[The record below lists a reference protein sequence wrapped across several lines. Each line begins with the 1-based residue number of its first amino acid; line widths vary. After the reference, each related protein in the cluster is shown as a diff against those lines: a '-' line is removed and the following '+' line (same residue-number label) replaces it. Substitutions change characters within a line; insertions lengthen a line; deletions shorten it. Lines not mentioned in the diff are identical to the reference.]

1 MVDQLT
7 LLNVGARWRLHAD
20 ASLDLAGTR
29 REREDTEEH
38 ELMLQAM
45 LRW

>member
-1 MVDQLT
+1 ML
-7 LLNVGARWRLHAD
+7 ARGGGYTRTPL
-20 ASLDLAGTR
+20 STLAGTR
-29 REREDTEEH
+29 REREDGEEH

>member
-29 REREDTEEH
+29 REDGEEH